1 MKYIVGDFLS
11 LKGDLVKVIAV
22 GFDYYTVIDEEDNDV
37 NYIDEKDFTP
47 IHITKEFLLNNGW
60 EEIAQGYYKSKGST
74 FLDIYNLINGK
85 WQLMLKHKPMIEI
98 SYIHEMQHFLLGMK
112 MDSSMELKRNKA

>member
-22 GFDYYTVIDEEDNDV
+22 GFDYYTVIDEEGNDV

-60 EEIAQGYYKSKGST
+60 EEIAQGYFQYHKSSQ
-74 FLDIYNLINGK
+74 FDIYYLRTGN
-85 WQLMLKHKPMIEI
+85 WQIMYKHKPMIEI